1 MVGLTTNI
9 FNDDYLRS
17 LEQKYSELINP
28 NKMIELF
35 NTDQEFKEWAEMGT
49 PEDIRAALIAFEK
62 EELFNHCIILKEV
75 LNTKEK

>member
-1 MVGLTTNI
+1 MT
-9 FNDDYLRS
+9 DYLHD
-17 LEQKYSELINP
+17 LEKKYSELINP

-75 LNTKEK
+75 LNTKER

>member
-1 MVGLTTNI
+1 MDK
-9 FNDDYLRS
+9 FNDDYLRD
-17 LEQKYSELINP
+17 LEKKYIELINP

-75 LNTKEK
+75 LSTKEK

>member
-1 MVGLTTNI
+1 MDK
-9 FNDDYLRS
+9 FNDDYLRD
-17 LEQKYSELINP
+17 LEKKYTELINP

-75 LNTKEK
+75 LNTKDK

>member
-1 MVGLTTNI
+1 MDK
-9 FNDDYLRS
+9 FNDDYLRD

>member
-1 MVGLTTNI
+1 MDN

>member
-1 MVGLTTNI
+1 
-9 FNDDYLRS
+9 
-17 LEQKYSELINP
+17 
-28 NKMIELF
+28 MIELF

-75 LNTKEK
+75 LNSKIKTQ

>member
-1 MVGLTTNI
+1 MDN

-75 LNTKEK
+75 LNTKER

>member
-1 MVGLTTNI
+1 MT
-9 FNDDYLRS
+9 DYLHD
-17 LEQKYSELINP
+17 LEKKYSELINP

>member
-1 MVGLTTNI
+1 MDK

-75 LNTKEK
+75 LNSKIKTQL

>member
-1 MVGLTTNI
+1 MDK

-62 EELFNHCIILKEV
+62 EELVNHCIILKEV
-75 LNTKEK
+75 LSTKEK

>member
-1 MVGLTTNI
+1 MDK

-75 LNTKEK
+75 LSTKEK

>member
-1 MVGLTTNI
+1 MDK
-9 FNDDYLRS
+9 FNDDYLRD
-17 LEQKYSELINP
+17 LEKKYIELINP

-75 LNTKEK
+75 LNTKDK

>member
-1 MVGLTTNI
+1 MDK

-75 LNTKEK
+75 LTPKRNED

>member
-1 MVGLTTNI
+1 MDN

-75 LNTKEK
+75 LNNKIKTQ

>member
-1 MVGLTTNI
+1 MDK

-62 EELFNHCIILKEV
+62 ENYLIIALFLK
-75 LNTKEK
+75 KF

>member
-1 MVGLTTNI
+1 MDNL
-9 FNDDYLRS
+9 NDDYLRS

>member
-1 MVGLTTNI
+1 MDK

>member
-1 MVGLTTNI
+1 MDK
-9 FNDDYLRS
+9 FNDDYLRD
-17 LEQKYSELINP
+17 LEKKYIELINP

>member
-1 MVGLTTNI
+1 MDN

-75 LNTKEK
+75 LSTKEK

>member
-1 MVGLTTNI
+1 MDNL
-9 FNDDYLRS
+9 NDDYLRS

-35 NTDQEFKEWAEMGT
+35 NTNQEFKEWAEMGT

-75 LNTKEK
+75 LNNKIKTQ

>member
-1 MVGLTTNI
+1 MDN

-49 PEDIRAALIAFEK
+49 PADIRAALIAFEK

>member
-1 MVGLTTNI
+1 MT
-9 FNDDYLRS
+9 DYLHD
-17 LEQKYSELINP
+17 LEKKYSELINP

-49 PEDIRAALIAFEK
+49 PEDIRATLIAFEK

-75 LNTKEK
+75 LNTKER

>member
-1 MVGLTTNI
+1 MDNL
-9 FNDDYLRS
+9 NDDYLRS

-28 NKMIELF
+28 SKMIELF

-49 PEDIRAALIAFEK
+49 PEDLRAALIAFEK

-75 LNTKEK
+75 LNNKIKTQT

>member
-1 MVGLTTNI
+1 MDN

-28 NKMIELF
+28 SKMIELF

>member
-1 MVGLTTNI
+1 MDNL
-9 FNDDYLRS
+9 NDDYLRS

-28 NKMIELF
+28 SKMIELF

-49 PEDIRAALIAFEK
+49 TEDVRAALIAFEK

-75 LNTKEK
+75 LNNKIKTQL

>member
-1 MVGLTTNI
+1 MDNL
-9 FNDDYLRS
+9 NDDYLRS

-28 NKMIELF
+28 SKMIELF

>member
-1 MVGLTTNI
+1 MDNL
-9 FNDDYLRS
+9 NDDYLRS

-75 LNTKEK
+75 LNNKIKTQ

>member
-1 MVGLTTNI
+1 MDNL
-9 FNDDYLRS
+9 NDDYLRS

-75 LNTKEK
+75 LNNKIKTH

>member
-1 MVGLTTNI
+1 MDK

-75 LNTKEK
+75 LNTK

>member
-1 MVGLTTNI
+1 MDK

-75 LNTKEK
+75 LNTKER